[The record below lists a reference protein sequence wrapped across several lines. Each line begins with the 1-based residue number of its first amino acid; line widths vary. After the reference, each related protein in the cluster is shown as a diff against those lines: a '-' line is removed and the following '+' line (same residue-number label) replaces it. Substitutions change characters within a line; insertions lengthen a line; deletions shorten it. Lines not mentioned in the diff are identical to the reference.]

1 MINQAF
7 SWKKNISEVNRFGT
21 PHTPDWVPGTIQNIK
36 VMKVKVAYLDRG
48 MDKEMLQRSRMNYE
62 SRIEI

>member
-7 SWKKNISEVNRFGT
+7 SWKENISEVNRFGT
-21 PHTPDWVPGTIQNIK
+21 LHTPNWVQGTIQNIK
-36 VMKVKVAYLDRG
+36 VMKVKIAYLDRG
-48 MDKEMLQRSRMNYE
+48 MDKEMLQRSKMNYE